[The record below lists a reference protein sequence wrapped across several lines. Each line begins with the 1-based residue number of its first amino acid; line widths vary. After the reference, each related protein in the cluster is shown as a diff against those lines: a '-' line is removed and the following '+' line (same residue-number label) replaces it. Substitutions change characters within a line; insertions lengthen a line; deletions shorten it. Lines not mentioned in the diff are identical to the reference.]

1 METTDD
7 RYLVIIGKPVLGQ
20 WSVAPINIWM
30 ILSAYF
36 TLFFDLPAWS
46 QQWKH

>member
-36 TLFFDLPAWS
+36 TLFFHLPA
-46 QQWKH
+46 